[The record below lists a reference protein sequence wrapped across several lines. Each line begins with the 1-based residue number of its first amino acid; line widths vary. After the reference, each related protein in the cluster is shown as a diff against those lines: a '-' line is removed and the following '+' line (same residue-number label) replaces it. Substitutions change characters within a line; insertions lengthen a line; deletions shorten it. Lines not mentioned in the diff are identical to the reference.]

1 MYFTNSLLE
10 TPLRYK
16 KKSSFTSL
24 HLLTKVANANQH
36 YNARMVIS
44 PTVSILKWPKNFQP
58 CACRGKTSPKGIVIK
73 VEDNLSALDLCFK
86 MELARG
92 FFFQR
97 VDKLHHLCP
106 TNPPPWESNS
116 GRQGAKR
123 KARLTG
129 LAFAGFFQIKVDHLW
144 KIHCWKCVKAVGKDR
159 YISKLSTTRKRC

>member
-92 FFFQR
+92 FFFNVQINCTTSSQEIR
-97 VDKLHHLCP
+97 HH
-106 TNPPPWESNS
+106 EGSNS
-116 GRQGAKR
+116 ARQGAKTVENISSGTRTHNNVFAFFEKKKFISHMVPR
-123 KARLTG
+123 KFLNMA
-129 LAFAGFFQIKVDHLW
+129 
-144 KIHCWKCVKAVGKDR
+144 
-159 YISKLSTTRKRC
+159 